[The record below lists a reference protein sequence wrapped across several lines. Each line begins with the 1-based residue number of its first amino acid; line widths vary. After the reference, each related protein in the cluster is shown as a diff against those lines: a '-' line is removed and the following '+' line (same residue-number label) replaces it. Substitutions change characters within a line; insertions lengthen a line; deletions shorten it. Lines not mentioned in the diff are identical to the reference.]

1 MPRSRSQ
8 TADVL
13 DAQMNAVFARCE
25 ALETRANALEER
37 VNNLEQDLDEAAETE
52 QNNFCALVANAQ
64 KLRLLVA
71 QFKVVGLGL
80 AQAILGRDV
89 SLFERIMAAIFGVS
103 HLGTA
108 EATLELEIAVDNGM
122 AAIDRIELII
132 LNQNHADEVE
142 VEVECE
148 LDVLD
153 QDAFLDSILD
163 AEASSVD
170 LDTAMIEYGGEA
182 PIGGLVNWALYPPLA
197 IVTTGPTTGPHM
209 AASHW

>member
-1 MPRSRSQ
+1 M
-8 TADVL
+8 
-13 DAQMNAVFARCE
+13 AR
-25 ALETRANALEER
+25 EE
-37 VNNLEQDLDEAAETE
+37 
-52 QNNFCALVANAQ
+52 
-64 KLRLLVA
+64 
-71 QFKVVGLGL
+71 
-80 AQAILGRDV
+80 
-89 SLFERIMAAIFGVS
+89 
-103 HLGTA
+103 
-108 EATLELEIAVDNGM
+108 
-122 AAIDRIELII
+122 
-132 LNQNHADEVE
+132 E